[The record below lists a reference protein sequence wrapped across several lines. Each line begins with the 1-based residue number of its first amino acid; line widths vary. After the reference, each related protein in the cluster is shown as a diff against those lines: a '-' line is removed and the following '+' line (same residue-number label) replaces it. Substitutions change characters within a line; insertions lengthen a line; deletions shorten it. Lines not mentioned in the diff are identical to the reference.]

1 MAAPAEDDELLPVGT
16 MVSGKYRIERKIGSG
31 GMGSVYAALD
41 EALSRPV
48 ALKVIARRHT
58 NDARLVER
66 FRREARM
73 ASQARHPNIVEVLDL
88 GQYDGRWYLA
98 MELLEGLDLHEAIVL
113 KKNYDPTEVL
123 PVIDPILAAL
133 EHAHGLGLVHR
144 DLKPE
149 NIFLARLPS
158 GDIQVKLLD
167 FGVVKVPE
175 TGAQTQLTRTG
186 TVVGTPEY
194 MAPEQA
200 TDSPVDARA
209 DLYAVGCV
217 VYAML
222 CGRPPFQDKSVLR
235 VLTAHVTETPR
246 RPSEMRANMPQG
258 RKVDPVVLKALEKSP
273 ARRYQT
279 AAEMRAAL
287 AQLSSALGDPGYI
300 SQRLTLP
307 IAMDTLSMTQRSP
320 PPLHRA
326 ATEDELAKTIAP
338 PDALRKRPPA
348 TPMVTPLP
356 PVQAQPPPPRG
367 VSTLG
372 IVLAAVIG
380 ALLAAVSVYFLMRK

>member
-1 MAAPAEDDELLPVGT
+1 MAVRPHHDDDEQLPEGT
-16 MVSGKYRIERKIGSG
+16 VVAGKYRIQRRIGSG
-31 GMGSVYAALD
+31 GMGSVYAAWHED
-41 EALSRPV
+41 LSRAV

-58 NDARLVER
+58 ADTRLIER

-73 ASQARHPNIVEVLDL
+73 ASRSRHPNIVEVLDL
-88 GQYDGRWYLA
+88 GQHDGRWYLA
-98 MELLEGLDLHEAIVL
+98 MEMLEGLDLHEAIVL
-113 KKNYDPTEVL
+113 KKNYDPVEVL

-149 NIFLARLPS
+149 NIYLARLPS

-167 FGVVKVPE
+167 FGVVKIPDE
-175 TGAQTQLTRTG
+175 GAQTQLTRTG

-200 TDSPVDARA
+200 MDSPVDSRA

-217 VYAML
+217 IYAML

-235 VLTAHVTETPR
+235 VLTAHVAEPPVP
-246 RPSEMRANMPQG
+246 PSQMRANLPQG
-258 RKVDPVVLKALEKSP
+258 AKVDPVVLRALEKDP
-273 ARRYQT
+273 GKRYQT
-279 AAEMRAAL
+279 AADMRKAM
-287 AQLSSALGDPGYI
+287 AQLAVALGDPGYI

-307 IAMDTLSMTQRSP
+307 IASEALGTTQRSP
-320 PPLHRA
+320 PPSHVSE
-326 ATEDELAKTIAP
+326 EDLAKTIQP
-338 PDALRKRPPA
+338 PEALRKRPPA

-356 PVQAQPPPPRG
+356 PVQRPVQPVRG

-372 IVLAAVIG
+372 I
-380 ALLAAVSVYFLMRK
+380 LLAAVFGAALAAVTVWLLMRR